1 MNHAEFH
8 QAVVALAEGRYC
20 STQVQ
25 ATTNSEGQVTV
36 AWSAY
41 VSTTDGGHGW
51 TNDYPTPEEALAE
64 LRGESKPEPEMRLED
79 IGASPVPAEVVTEI

>member
-20 STQVQ
+20 STKVQ
-25 ATTNSEGQVTV
+25 ATTNSKGQVTV

-41 VSTTDGGHGW
+41 DGGHGW

-64 LRGESKPEPEMRLED
+64 LRGETKPEPETRLED
-79 IGASPVPAEVVTEI
+79 IGESPVPTEVVAEI

>member
-8 QAVVALAEGRYC
+8 QAVVALAGGRYC
-20 STQVQ
+20 STRVE
-25 ATTNSEGQVTV
+25 ASTNNGRVHV

-64 LRGESKPEPEMRLED
+64 LRGEPERETRLED
-79 IGASPVPAEVVTEI
+79 IGESPVPTEVVAEI